1 MQEELPV
8 VTLDHELEQLLHRSL
23 QTAGESGAGVEPGL
37 AEQMHTSLQENMQK
51 MEMEGHTAVLLVSSF
66 IRPWLA
72 RFVRHS
78 LPALHVLAYNEIPA
92 DRQIKVV
99 GTVGRRS

>member
-1 MQEELPV
+1 M
-8 VTLDHELEQLLHRSL
+8 
-23 QTAGESGAGVEPGL
+23 QTAGENSAGIEPGL
-37 AEQMHTSLQENMQK
+37 AEQMHKSLEESSQK
-51 MEMEGHTAVLLVSSF
+51 MEMEGQAAVLLVSSF

-78 LPALHVLAYNEIPA
+78 ISGLYVLAYNEIPE

-99 GTVGRRS
+99 STVGQRA